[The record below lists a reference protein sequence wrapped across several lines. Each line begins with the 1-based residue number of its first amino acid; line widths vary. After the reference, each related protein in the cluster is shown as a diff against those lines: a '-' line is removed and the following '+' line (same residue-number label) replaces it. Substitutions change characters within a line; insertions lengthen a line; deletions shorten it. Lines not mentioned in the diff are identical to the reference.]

1 MEKEKARYSKKKS
14 PKNDMSSLSFL
25 EPVNK
30 LSQRDWFL
38 EISIQHLDQF
48 QNKKIKVRIQ
58 KMKDRRK
65 GGPLV

>member
-1 MEKEKARYSKKKS
+1 
-14 PKNDMSSLSFL
+14 MSSLSFL

-38 EISIQHLDQF
+38 EIAIQHLDQF
-48 QNKKIKVRIQ
+48 QNKKIKVRIK